1 MHRELVPF
9 RLPCNPAG
17 MSLPFDLFN
26 TNGVLVL
33 QRGSRLDDPTRI
45 GRLAEMRLYRLDT
58 APDGTRLT
66 PPEQL
71 NALAERYAAATASDT
86 NVAPDALME
95 IADELHGLIMD
106 HPDMCLGM
114 MRHLQSISNARRQA
128 LFSATLGCMVAV
140 SMGLR
145 LVAQKTLIRAALSMN
160 LSSFALQDA
169 LNGEARLPT
178 TEECEI
184 LWRHPWQS
192 ADLLFRAGVTD
203 MDWLT
208 AIRQHHENLDQ
219 SGYPYQIGL
228 DALTLEARILRVVD
242 VFAAMIGQRQNRS
255 AYTPRHAMRLAFERE
270 RGHLDDAVMLILRR
284 VIGRTPP
291 GTLVKLANRE
301 TAVITHWFK
310 HSDTP
315 KFVVSLLW
323 PSGDPMQQ
331 PRARNPRAYGQ
342 NIREYTNLPF
352 APPPLNWSR
361 IWAQALP

>member
-1 MHRELVPF
+1 MRKELIPF
-9 RLPCNPAG
+9 RLPSDPAG

-26 TNGVLVL
+26 NNGVLVL

-45 GRLAEMRLYRLDT
+45 GRLAEMRLYRMDT
-58 APDGTRLT
+58 APEGTSPT
-66 PPEQL
+66 APEQL
-71 NALAERYAAATASDT
+71 NALAEAYAAATAADAG
-86 NVAPDALME
+86 VAPKVLIG

-114 MRHLQSISNARRQA
+114 MRHLQSVSNTRRQA
-128 LFSATLGCMVAV
+128 LFSATLGCLVTI
-140 SMGLR
+140 SMGLP
-145 LVAQKTLIRAALSMN
+145 LGAQKTLIRAALSMN
-160 LSSFALQDA
+160 LSTFALQDA
-169 LNGEARLPT
+169 LNREARLPT
-178 TEECEI
+178 AEECEI

-192 ADLLFRAGVTD
+192 ADLLYRAGVTD
-203 MDWLT
+203 TDWLT
-208 AIRQHHENLDQ
+208 AVRLHHENLDR
-219 SGYPYQIGL
+219 SGYPYRIGL
-228 DALTLEARILRVVD
+228 QGLTLEARILRVVD

-255 AYTPRHAMRLAFERE
+255 AYTPRQAMRLAFERE
-270 RGHLDDAVMLILRR
+270 RGHLDDAVMLTLRR
-284 VIGRTPP
+284 VIGKNPP

-310 HSDTP
+310 HVETP

-342 NIREYTNLPF
+342 NIREYTTLPF
-352 APPPLNWSR
+352 AAPPLNWSK